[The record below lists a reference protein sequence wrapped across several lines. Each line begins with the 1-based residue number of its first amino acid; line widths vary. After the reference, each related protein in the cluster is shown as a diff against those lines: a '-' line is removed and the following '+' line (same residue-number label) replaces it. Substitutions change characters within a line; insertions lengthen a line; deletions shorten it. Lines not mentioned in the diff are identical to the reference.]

1 MLLFIHKNDFT
12 HEFMH
17 TVLYKHAYAVN
28 SDINEHATGWNKHIL
43 RHLRHLHINITEN
56 IDDEHNTN
64 QTDVHRNIF
73 TAVRDDCN

>member
-28 SDINEHATGWNKHIL
+28 SDINEHATG
-43 RHLRHLHINITEN
+43 
-56 IDDEHNTN
+56 
-64 QTDVHRNIF
+64 
-73 TAVRDDCN
+73 